1 MPCSWNYKYI
11 SVYEL
16 CFYSPTLFSKVI
28 FFLVIKMKKKFYNTT
43 TFHLLESISS
53 NCSFV
58 PIYCFRNFFNDFLNK
73 NKHTCL
79 FSTDPRFNLFQPL
92 KNLETKY
99 LTEIYNI
106 NWHFWHFIISEILG
120 TPLTICNCY

>member
-1 MPCSWNYKYI
+1 
-11 SVYEL
+11 
-16 CFYSPTLFSKVI
+16 
-28 FFLVIKMKKKFYNTT
+28 MKKKFYNTT

-53 NCSFV
+53 NCSLSEFTV
-58 PIYCFRNFFNDFLNK
+58 SVIFLNDFLNK

-92 KNLETKY
+92 KKLGTKY

-106 NWHFWHFIISEILG
+106 NWHF
-120 TPLTICNCY
+120 